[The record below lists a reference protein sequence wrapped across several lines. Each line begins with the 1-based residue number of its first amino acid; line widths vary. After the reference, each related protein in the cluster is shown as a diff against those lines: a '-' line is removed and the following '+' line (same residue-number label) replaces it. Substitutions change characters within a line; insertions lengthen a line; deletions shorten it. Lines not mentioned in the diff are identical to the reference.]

1 MKMEVKIHSATLSR
15 QHIVEFARRP
25 DASDGAGRLAFTM
38 DGEPGELD
46 WAEVEP
52 GVYSLILAGRSF
64 EVRLRRPGGSPA
76 SRTAQS
82 GSKLPHSKAQRS
94 GVYQVSTRAVNLHIE
109 VRDQHSSAAA
119 ARLPL
124 DGPHEITAP
133 MPGRIVKLLAEEGQR
148 VEAGEGILVIEAMKM
163 QNEVRAPRPGLM
175 ERVYVREGDG
185 VEAGAKLARL
195 V

>member
-1 MKMEVKIHSATLSR
+1 MTIEVEIQSAALPR
-15 QHIVEFARRP
+15 QHTVEIERKPANS
-25 DASDGAGRLAFTM
+25 AGAGQLAFAI

-46 WAEVEP
+46 WAEVEA

-64 EVRLRRPGGSPA
+64 EVRLRRPGVAPA
-76 SRTAQS
+76 SMAAQS
-82 GSKLPHSKAQRS
+82 GGKPPHSKAQR
-94 GVYQVSTRAVNLHIE
+94 GVYQVSIGTLELGLE
-109 VRDQHSSAAA
+109 VRDHRTRAGAAG
-119 ARLPL
+119 LPQ
-124 DGPHEITAP
+124 DSRHEITAP

-148 VEAGEGILVIEAMKM
+148 VEAGDGILVIEAMKM
-163 QNEVRAPRPGLM
+163 QNELRAHRQGLI

>member
-1 MKMEVKIHSATLSR
+1 MKMEVKIHSATLPR
-15 QHIVEFARRP
+15 QHIVEFARKP

-64 EVRLRRPGGSPA
+64 EVRLGRPGGAP
-76 SRTAQS
+76 
-82 GSKLPHSKAQRS
+82 QRA
-94 GVYQVSTRAVNLHIE
+94 GIYQVSTGAVDLCIE
-109 VRDQHSSAAA
+109 VRDQRGRTTA

-163 QNEVRAPRPGLM
+163 QNELRAPRPGLM